1 MYSPTYY
8 TNFTNQHQDFNL
20 NISGS
25 KSRKTDLYKETNKKC
40 LSDVKRKLLVQVK
53 QNKAPNLQK
62 KKKNTLYIYIF
73 TYKRGN
79 NFYAS
84 VLQTT
89 AKDVLIITAI
99 KRNTFKLENIC
110 VSMSG

>member
-1 MYSPTYY
+1 MYSATYY

-25 KSRKTDLYKETNKKC
+25 KSRKTDLYKEANKKC

-62 KKKNTLYIYIF
+62 TNKQTYIYIF
-73 TYKRGN
+73 IYKRGN